1 MTEVADLIEQVRDHD
16 PAQAQEL
23 FDKTMQGIGN
33 GERRSLE
40 GQIRTKE
47 NDPERDGLA
56 RIRTLPA
63 RLEDGAP
70 EIMLMGAKD
79 DAAHGQK
86 KPSSNTGDVT
96 GQETDTTLIGGAG
109 EDQLHPDAKTRNRE
123 LAPPSSHADQ
133 IEGTDEQVFKM
144 EDGMKALDEANAA
157 IDTGKQLSGE
167 DADRLKSRMD
177 EAFRFDEDTQLKA
190 RAMGDALK
198 SGNLDDIKTLQR
210 DLDALANDPERKK
223 AQQETLD
230 YYRRT
235 TPEVRQQ
242 NAEQRGDIRKTMES
256 NVGVL
261 LANSTAIKEQQDMI
275 VRHQRAAETGDV
287 NAKRIVDDA
296 RARLGRLEDQGENL
310 TKKINEQSGEYQTIP
325 GHPYPD
331 IDRRGGR
338 QEDATEQA
346 RQTRKDL
353 AIDATILAA
362 GGAGAMALKGAVSG
376 VVLTLGVNSA
386 SAARTYSRTLREATA
401 QSMRK
406 SGVDFSSQK
415 AVANWA
421 RDNPQIAAENS
432 RKALA
437 AAASEY
443 AGDKLGN
450 MADDIVKNPVGNFIA
465 DELIKKGVKETL
477 KPE

>member
-1 MTEVADLIEQVRDHD
+1 
-16 PAQAQEL
+16 
-23 FDKTMQGIGN
+23 
-33 GERRSLE
+33 
-40 GQIRTKE
+40 
-47 NDPERDGLA
+47 
-56 RIRTLPA
+56 
-63 RLEDGAP
+63 
-70 EIMLMGAKD
+70 
-79 DAAHGQK
+79 
-86 KPSSNTGDVT
+86 
-96 GQETDTTLIGGAG
+96 
-109 EDQLHPDAKTRNRE
+109 
-123 LAPPSSHADQ
+123 
-133 IEGTDEQVFKM
+133 M

-157 IDTGKQLSGE
+157 IDTGKQLSRE

-177 EAFRFDEDTQLKA
+177 EAFRFDEDAQLKA

-235 TPEVRQQ
+235 TPEVRQR
-242 NAEQRGDIRKTMES
+242 NAEQRGDIRSTMES

-275 VRHQRAAETGDV
+275 VRHRRAAETGDV

-296 RARLGRLEDQGENL
+296 RVRLGRLEDQGENL
-310 TKKINEQSGEYQTIP
+310 TKEINEQSGEYQTIP

-338 QEDATEQA
+338 QEDAAEQA
-346 RQTRKDL
+346 HQIRKDL
-353 AIDATILAA
+353 AIDTAILAA
-362 GGAGAMALKGAVSG
+362 GGAGAMTLKGAASG
-376 VVLTLGVNSA
+376 VALTLGVNSA
-386 SAARTYSRTLREATA
+386 SAARTYSRTLREVTA

-406 SGVDFSSQK
+406 SGVDFSNQK

-421 RDNPQIAAENS
+421 RNNPQIAAENS

-450 MADDIVKNPVGNFIA
+450 MAGDIVKNPAGNAATDFAVQRGIQKIG
-465 DELIKKGVKETL
+465 DIFGEEDN
-477 KPE
+477 